1 MKMTFCAPCIFG
13 LEGICANEFRFLG
26 LENVRAENG
35 RVLFDGDFSAMA
47 RANINARYAE
57 KIQILLAE
65 FRAATFNEL
74 FERVKSIR
82 WADYIGM
89 SDAFPV
95 KGSCLNSKLMSVP
108 DCQKIIKKAIVQ
120 SLSERYMLSWFE
132 ETGAARQ
139 VQFLI
144 MNDRVSILLDTSGS
158 GLHKRGYRAQ
168 SNDAPIKET
177 LAAAMAELAGVRP
190 SHFVVDPMCGSGTIL
205 IESAMKA
212 LRIAPGLNRSFA
224 AERWS
229 CVPDGVFE
237 QERERARA
245 AVNRG
250 CAFRA
255 EGFDIDEATLEV
267 AKSNAEK
274 AGVGDRIS
282 FSKRDIR
289 DFELP
294 EGYCTVIT
302 NPPYGERLLDLHAA
316 EELYAVMGERF
327 KKESGKRYTI
337 ITPNDD
343 FEKIFGRKADKRRKT
358 YNGTLKCQIYIY
370 K

>member
-35 RVLFDGDFSAMA
+35 RVLFDGDFSSMA
-47 RANINARYAE
+47 RANINSRYAE
-57 KIQILLAE
+57 RIQVLLAE
-65 FRAATFNEL
+65 FRATTFNEL
-74 FERVKSIR
+74 FERVKAIR
-82 WADYIGM
+82 WADFIGM

-132 ETGAARQ
+132 ETGAPRQ

-168 SNDAPIKET
+168 SNEAPIKET

-190 SHFVVDPMCGSGTIL
+190 SHYVVDPMCGSGTIL
-205 IESAMKA
+205 IEAAMKA

-237 QERERARA
+237 QERERAKENI
-245 AVNRG
+245 NRD
-250 CAFRA
+250 CAFHA
-255 EGFDIDEATLEV
+255 EGYDIDGAALEV

-274 AGVGDRIS
+274 AGVADRVT
-282 FSKRDIR
+282 FQKRDIR

-294 EGYCTVIT
+294 EGYCTVIS

-327 KKESGKRYTI
+327 KKENGKRYTI
-337 ITPNDD
+337 ITPDDD
-343 FEKIFGRKADKRRKT
+343 FEKIFGRRADKRRKT